1 MFGFKKHGTNI
12 LHYTF
17 EYSKDGSYGAS
28 HSNFDEMLKLS
39 KIDYNSFLTVLDHYP
54 SSLIYNHSTVWI
66 KDEKEAKQL
75 VEELNTLITIMGTR
89 KIYIKDGKNL

>member
-39 KIDYNSFLTVLDHYP
+39 KIDYNSFLAVLDHYP

-66 KDEKEAKQL
+66 KDELKKIL
-75 VEELNTLITIMGTR
+75 DIIILYLWKMLKMLLTNLI
-89 KIYIKDGKNL
+89 Y